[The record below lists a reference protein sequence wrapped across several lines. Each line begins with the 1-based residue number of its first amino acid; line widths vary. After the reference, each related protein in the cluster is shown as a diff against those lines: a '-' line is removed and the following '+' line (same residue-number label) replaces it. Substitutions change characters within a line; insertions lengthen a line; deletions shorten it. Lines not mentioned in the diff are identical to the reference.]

1 MRHVVISILF
11 VAMPGASSAQTAN
24 DRDVVLQT
32 VQTFFNTMTTNDAEG
47 AGKILMPRGRFHIM
61 DMRKSTLEPRT
72 FTGEKYL
79 ARMRKSKQTRRER
92 IWDPEV
98 RVHGLIASV
107 WAPYDFWVD
116 GKFSHCGVDLFDL
129 IKTAAG
135 WKIAG
140 GTYTVE
146 AKCAP
151 SPLGPLKQ

>member
-11 VAMPGASSAQTAN
+11 MAMPGASSAQTAN

-47 AGKILMPRGRFHIM
+47 A
-61 DMRKSTLEPRT
+61 DS
-72 FTGEKYL
+72 
-79 ARMRKSKQTRRER
+79 
-92 IWDPEV
+92 
-98 RVHGLIASV
+98 
-107 WAPYDFWVD
+107 
-116 GKFSHCGVDLFDL
+116 FDL

-151 SPLGPLKQ
+151 SPLAPLKQ

>member
-1 MRHVVISILF
+1 MRHVVISILL
-11 VAMPGASSAQTAN
+11 AATPGASSAQIAN
-24 DRDVVLQT
+24 DRDAVLQT
-32 VQTFFNTMTTNDAEG
+32 VQTFFNTMTANDVEG
-47 AGKILMPRGRFHIM
+47 AGKILMPLGRFHIM

-72 FTGEKYL
+72 FTGEEYL

-129 IKTAAG
+129 IKTAER

-140 GTYTVE
+140 G
-146 AKCAP
+146 A
-151 SPLGPLKQ
+151 